1 MTRLIELADA
11 TLPLVADRGI
21 AVPTFDRTA
30 VRGRIVHIGVGG
42 FHRAHLALYTHELA
56 EQGSDWGIHGLGLLP
71 HDVAMANA
79 LPPQDCLYSL
89 IERGRDEPT
98 VGVIGSIVA
107 YHHTAGDPD
116 TAVAVMA
123 DPDVAIV
130 SMTVTEAGYKVD
142 SAPVPPNGDVD
153 DSTFGLLARAL
164 DQRRSQHAPPVT
176 ILSCDNLPGNG
187 DAARAAT
194 IAAARRL
201 GAGGADGLVTWIED
215 HCTFPNSMVD
225 RITPATTDADR
236 DWLQATYGIADRW
249 PVVAEPFRQ
258 WVIQDHFAHGRPAWE
273 DVGVLFA
280 DDVHAW
286 ELYKLR
292 MLNAAHSCMAY
303 LCALAGITYV
313 DEGMSTPSVRRYLE
327 GLLADE
333 AVPSLTEIPGHP
345 REDYAATVLERF
357 GNTGV
362 RDQIAR
368 LCIDGTAK
376 FPTFL
381 VPTIEHHLR
390 DGGPIARGALA
401 LAGWWRYL
409 ATVPDDE
416 QSPDTFG
423 VAARRHARDGLD
435 DPVRF
440 LDFDDVFGTGL
451 GTDERFRSE
460 FSAAA
465 QRLSEHGPLVAMDS
479 VDAGENV

>member
-1 MTRLIELADA
+1 MTRLIELSDA
-11 TLPLVADRGI
+11 TLALVADRGT
-21 AVPTFDRTA
+21 AVPTFDRRA
-30 VRGRIVHIGVGG
+30 VGGRIVHIGVGG

-56 EQGSDWGIHGLGLLP
+56 ERGSGWGIHGLGLLAQ
-71 HDVAMANA
+71 DAAMAAA
-79 LPPQDCLYSL
+79 LGPQDGLYSL
-89 IERGRDEPT
+89 IERGRDEPK

-107 YHHTAGDPD
+107 YHHTTGDPD
-116 TAVAVMA
+116 AAVAIMA

-142 SAPVPPNGDVD
+142 DSRPAGDDGD
-153 DSTFGLLARAL
+153 DSTFGLVAHAL
-164 DQRRSQHAPPVT
+164 DRRRSEHAPPVT

-187 DAARAAT
+187 DAARIAT
-194 IAAARRL
+194 MAAARRL
-201 GAGGADGLVTWIED
+201 EAGGAEGLVTWIED

-225 RITPATTDADR
+225 RITPATTDGDR
-236 DWLQATYGIADRW
+236 DWLQATHGIADRW

-258 WVIQDHFAHGRPAWE
+258 WVIEDRFANGRPAWE
-273 DVGVLFA
+273 DVGVLFT

-327 GLLADE
+327 ALLADE
-333 AVPSLTEIPGHP
+333 AIPSLTEIPGHP

-390 DGGPIARGALA
+390 TGGPIARGTLA

-409 ATVPDDE
+409 ATVPDEE

-423 VAARRHARDGLD
+423 VAARRHARNGLD

-440 LDFDDVFGTGL
+440 LDFDDLFGTGL

-460 FSAAA
+460 FGAAA
-465 QRLSEHGPLVAMDS
+465 QRLTEHGPLAAMDR